1 MVNLILEKTAQ
12 VRFFTE
18 MRSVFSALGI
28 RACDYDWY
36 LSDVEI
42 NRNVDGFV
50 VQDQW
55 LPGTQLERLIT
66 TEDIQ
71 FIWAVFSAVP
81 VGARFA
87 VQKAPFADGNST
99 FWHGEGG
106 RPQLDGS
113 RFEIVC
119 WDSSATLLIGIDQE
133 MADHFC
139 AVYSDA
145 RLLFQCNQASKGSAQ
160 A

>member
-12 VRFFTE
+12 VTFFTE
-18 MRSVFSALGI
+18 MRSVLSALGI

-50 VQDQW
+50 VEDQW
-55 LPGTQLERLIT
+55 LSGNQLERLIT
-66 TEDIQ
+66 TEEIQ

-81 VGARFA
+81 VGTRFD
-87 VQKAPFADGNST
+87 VPKAPFADGNST
-99 FWHGEGG
+99 FWHGVGG
-106 RPQLDGS
+106 RPQLDGGL
-113 RFEIVC
+113 FEIVC

-133 MADHFC
+133 MADHFS
-139 AVYSDA
+139 AVYSDT
-145 RLLFQCNQASKGSAQ
+145 RLLFECNQASEGSAQ

>member
-28 RACDYDWY
+28 RACDYDWF
-36 LSDVEI
+36 LSDVEM
-42 NRNVDGFV
+42 NRNVAGFV

-55 LPGTQLERLIT
+55 LAGDQLERLIT
-66 TEDIQ
+66 AEEIQ

-81 VGARFA
+81 VGTRFD
-87 VQKAPFADGNST
+87 VKNAPFADGNST
-99 FWHGEGG
+99 FWHGAGG

-113 RFEIVC
+113 LFEIVC

-133 MADHFC
+133 VADHFR
-139 AVYSDA
+139 AVYSDT
-145 RLLFQCNQASKGSAQ
+145 RLLFECNQAFEGGSQ